1 MSSNGR
7 LHAIGAASLSS
18 ALPGKM
24 QRTIASVPRVAGGA
38 LAPAST
44 LTALPTAAS
53 RIGAVRCKRYSA
65 YEADLDQDALTAARK
80 WHASFDPSQ
89 LPSGSTTYARS
100 SGPGGQH
107 VNKCV
112 SALRKSIPCT
122 ILTKP
127 RTETKAISVFP
138 VKDIL
143 AVTPSILHPSIRMSP
158 YYTAGSDSLT
168 FQAQT
173 HRSRTANADENRQKL
188 AAVIAQLY
196 EEKVPAETGSD
207 KHAKYKEVLKDKKFN
222 SSKKQSRRGGD
233 M

>member
-1 MSSNGR
+1 
-7 LHAIGAASLSS
+7 
-18 ALPGKM
+18 M
-24 QRTIASVPRVAGGA
+24 QRTIAFASRVAYQYGR

-44 LTALPTAAS
+44 LIALPTAAS
-53 RIGAVRCKRYSA
+53 RIGSVRSKRYSA
-65 YEADLDQDALTAARK
+65 FEADLDQDALTAARK
-80 WHASFDPSQ
+80 WHASFNASQ

-107 VNKCV
+107 VNK
-112 SALRKSIPCT
+112 
-122 ILTKP
+122 
-127 RTETKAISVFP
+127 TETKAISVFP

-143 AVTPSILHPSIRMSP
+143 AVIPPILHPSIRMSP

-188 AAVIAQLY
+188 AAVIAELY
-196 EEKVPAETGSD
+196 DEKVPAETGSD
-207 KHAKYKEVLKDKKFN
+207 KHAKYKEVTKRFHDSRLKDKKFK